1 MSSPPMIGACEQ
13 VEFQTNRRKIRL
25 PDIDPTIA
33 QAQAPAPASLASALK
48 TAGFSVGALAFLIVV
63 AIGWPQLSKF
73 QRGQQIEIGSA
84 KLPLG

>member
-1 MSSPPMIGACEQ
+1 MIDASEQ

-48 TAGFSVGALAFLIVV
+48 TAGISVGALAFLIVV

-73 QRGQQIEIGSA
+73 QRGQQIEVGA
-84 KLPLG
+84 VKPPPG

>member
-1 MSSPPMIGACEQ
+1 MDLH
-13 VEFQTNRRKIRL
+13 RRKIRL

-63 AIGWPQLSKF
+63 TIAWPQLSKF

>member
-1 MSSPPMIGACEQ
+1 MIGACEQ
-13 VEFQTNRRKIRL
+13 AEFQTNRRKIRL
-25 PDIDPTIA
+25 PDIDPTIV

-63 AIGWPQLSKF
+63 ALGGPQLSKF
-73 QRGQQIEIGSA
+73 QPGRQIEIGSA